1 MILKAYGKINL
12 SLDVISRREDGYH
25 NLRMIMQNI
34 ELHDVISV
42 MKTTDK
48 IKLTCSRKEL
58 PIDKKNLAYRAA
70 ELFIDNYNVR
80 GGVEIHIEKNIP
92 MAAGLAGG
100 STDAAAVLRAMRSL
114 YRPEIEDAE
123 LMELGLS
130 IGADVPYCIVGG
142 TALCEGIGEKVTK
155 LKSFKNHILVLV
167 KPSFGVSTKEVY
179 ESLKVDNIAEHPD
192 TEFLI
197 RSVENNDLASIS
209 SNMKNVLE
217 EVTLKKHTVLKEIKE
232 EAVKMGALG
241 SLMSG
246 SGPTV
251 FAFFDDMLKA
261 QMYYDRMKKSY
272 EEVFIT
278 RTI

>member
-48 IKLTCSRKEL
+48 IKLTCNRKEL

-100 STDAAAVLRAMRSL
+100 STDAAAVLKAMRSL

-179 ESLKVDNIAEHPD
+179 ESLKVDSIAEHPD

>member
-48 IKLTCSRKEL
+48 IKLTCNRKEL

-80 GGVEIHIEKNIP
+80 AGVEIHIEKNIP

-179 ESLKVDNIAEHPD
+179 ESLKVDSIAEHPD

-261 QMYYDRMKKSY
+261 QMYYGRMKKIY

>member
-48 IKLTCSRKEL
+48 IKLTCNRKEL

-114 YRPEIEDAE
+114 YRPEMEDDE

-179 ESLKVDNIAEHPD
+179 ESLKVDSIAEHPD